1 MSDKPPFSPPVTT
14 DPHQPPETLLRIQ
27 HELLLGLH
35 QAHDLSEKL
44 RLCLDAALNAAGMDR
59 GGIYLIDESGGL
71 RLERATESSQD
82 FAQAVHRYPVD
93 TAVARLAMAGMP
105 FYAHHAEL
113 ETTLSESEQGEA
125 LRVLA
130 IVPFRDER
138 RVIGCLKVTSG
149 RVDEVPMPARLA
161 LEAVASVVGLLF
173 SRARAD
179 EVLRKFSR
187 VIEQTA
193 STVIITGTEGVIEYV
208 NPRFSE
214 TTGYSAAE
222 VIGRRPSLLR
232 SGYTSPEEYRQ
243 LWHTI
248 KGGDVWHGEFHNRRK
263 DGSLYWEAA
272 TISPIRDEQGLIT
285 HFVGI
290 KDDITDRKL
299 AEAALK
305 ESESL
310 LKQAQRLARIGSWRW
325 DFRTDALIWS
335 QELYRIFGRDPALPP
350 ANHTE
355 LMQYFTAESRAR
367 LSAAV
372 DRTIHDGTPYETD
385 LEMARPDGNRWVL
398 AIGKAVRDRT
408 GAIVE
413 LRGMMQD
420 ITDRKRAE
428 LARAEQE
435 ARYRA
440 VIETASDGFWMLDKD
455 GRILA
460 VNEAYVRRS
469 GYSREELLTM
479 WIGDIEAQESP
490 EEVRAHIEKVKRS
503 GSDLFETRHRTRDG
517 EVWPAEVNTSY
528 SSTAGGIF
536 FAFSRDI
543 TERKQAE
550 ESLRESE
557 NRYRN
562 LFMHSPDCILVNHQ
576 GHITLVNRT
585 CLRLFGVNSD
595 QALVGK
601 SPYDLFH
608 PDFHPMIAARIRRMC
623 ETGEAAPPIEE
634 KILRYDRSTVD
645 VEVIAAPFPVGDGS
659 AIHVIL
665 RDITERKALERQIIE
680 VSTAEQERIG
690 HDIHDGIGQQLT
702 GASMLAAGIERRL
715 IAAGHQ
721 SAATAIAE
729 LRTHLLNTLEEARSL
744 ARGLS
749 PVDLD
754 SEGLADALIDLAERI
769 TQTSGVKCRYEGLR
783 TVQADNDILLVH
795 LYRIAQEAVHNAVRH
810 GAPGVVEIRLDP
822 GPDGIVLTVR
832 DDGKGFDI
840 TQDSYNRLGLRLMRY
855 RAGIIG
861 GRLSIAPAAQGGTL
875 VRCEVPLSP

>member
-1 MSDKPPFSPPVTT
+1 MPKKQPSTPPVTYKAQ
-14 DPHQPPETLLRIQ
+14 QPPETLLRIQ

-35 QAHDLSEKL
+35 QAPDLPEKL
-44 RLCLDAALNAAGMDR
+44 RLCLDAALNATGMDCA
-59 GGIYLIDESGGL
+59 GIYLADESGGL
-71 RLERATESSQD
+71 RVERAATSSTD
-82 FAQAVHRYPVD
+82 FAQPAHRYPADAAVSRL
-93 TAVARLAMAGMP
+93 AVAGIP
-105 FYAHHAEL
+105 FYANHTEL
-113 ETTLSESEQGEA
+113 GTTLTETERGEA
-125 LRVLA
+125 LRALA
-130 IVPFRDER
+130 VVPLRDER
-138 RVIGCLKVTSG
+138 HVIGCLKMTSG
-149 RVDEVPMPARLA
+149 RVDDVPIPARLA
-161 LEAVASVVGLLF
+161 LEAIASIVGLLI

-193 STVIITGTEGVIEYV
+193 STVIITSTEGVIEYV

-214 TTGYSAAE
+214 TTGYSEAE
-222 VIGRRPSLLR
+222 VIGKRPSLLK
-232 SGYTSPEEYRQ
+232 SGHTSPEEYRQ

-263 DGSLYWEAA
+263 DGSLYWEMA
-272 TISPIRDEQGLIT
+272 TISPIRDEKGLIT

-290 KDDITDRKL
+290 KDDITGRKL

-310 LKQAQRLARIGSWRW
+310 LKQAQRLARIGNWRW
-325 DFRTDALIWS
+325 DFRTDAPIWS

-350 ANHTE
+350 ANYNE
-355 LMQYFTAESRAR
+355 IRQFFTAESWAR

-372 DRTIHDGTPYETD
+372 DRTVQDGAPYEVD
-385 LEMARPDGNRWVL
+385 VEIERPDGNRWVL
-398 AIGKAVRDRT
+398 AIGEAVCDST

-420 ITDRKRAE
+420 ITDRKRSE

-479 WIGDIEAQESP
+479 WIGDLEAKESP
-490 EEVRAHIEKVKRS
+490 EEVREHVEKVKRT
-503 GSDLFETRHRTRDG
+503 GSDLFETLHRTKDG
-517 EVWPAEVNTSY
+517 EAWPAEVNTSY
-528 SSTAGGIF
+528 SPTAGGIF

-576 GHITLVNRT
+576 GRITLVNQT
-585 CLRLFGVNSD
+585 CLRLFGVRND
-595 QALVGK
+595 KALVGK

-608 PDFHPMIAARIRRMC
+608 PDFHPMIAGRIRRMC
-623 ETGEAAPPIEE
+623 DTGEAAPPIEE
-634 KILRYDRSTVD
+634 KIVRSDRSTVD
-645 VEVIAAPFPVGDGS
+645 VEVIAAPFPVGDTS

-715 IAAGHQ
+715 VAGGHH
-721 SAATAIAE
+721 SDAKAIAK
-729 LRTHLLNTLEEARSL
+729 LRTHLLDTLEEARSL

-749 PVDLD
+749 PVEID

-769 TQTSGVKCRYEGLR
+769 TQTSGVKCCYQGMR
-783 TVQADNDILLVH
+783 TVQAHNDILLVH

-810 GAPGVVEIRLDP
+810 GAPGVVEIRLEPEP
-822 GPDGIVLTVR
+822 GGIVLTVW

-840 TQDSYNRLGLRLMRY
+840 SQDSYNRLGLRLMRY

-861 GRLSIAPAAQGGTL
+861 GRLSIGPAEQGGTL

>member
-1 MSDKPPFSPPVTT
+1 MSKKPPPSQPVT
-14 DPHQPPETLLRIQ
+14 DNVHKPPETLLRIQ

-35 QAHDLSEKL
+35 QAHDLPEKL
-44 RLCLDAALNAAGMDR
+44 RLCLDAALGAAGMDC
-59 GGIYLIDESGGL
+59 GGIYLADESGGL
-71 RLERATESSQD
+71 RLERAAASSTD
-82 FAQAVHRYPVD
+82 FAQPAHHYPAD
-93 TAVARLAMAGMP
+93 AAISRLAMAGIP
-105 FYAHHAEL
+105 FYAHHTEL
-113 ETTLSESEQGEA
+113 GTTLTESEQGEDLSA
-125 LRVLA
+125 LA
-130 IVPFRDER
+130 IVPLRDDR
-138 RVIGCLKVTSG
+138 HVIGCLKVTSG
-149 RVDEVPMPARLA
+149 RVDDVPMPGRLA
-161 LEAVASVVGLLF
+161 LEAIASVVGLLLTRV
-173 SRARAD
+173 RAN
-179 EVLRKFSR
+179 EMLRKFSR

-193 STVIITGTEGVIEYV
+193 STIIITSTEGVIEYV

-214 TTGYSAAE
+214 TTGYSEAE
-222 VIGRRPSLLR
+222 VIGRRPSLLK
-232 SGYTSPEEYRQ
+232 SGHTSQEEYRQ

-263 DGSLYWEAA
+263 DGSLFWEMA

-285 HFVGI
+285 HFVAI

-310 LKQAQRLARIGSWRW
+310 LKQAQRLARIGNWRW
-325 DFRTDALIWS
+325 DFRTDAPIWS

-350 ANHTE
+350 ANYDE
-355 LMQYFTAESRAR
+355 IQQFFTAESWAR

-372 DRTIHDGTPYETD
+372 DKTVHDGAPYEVD
-385 LEMARPDGNRWVL
+385 VEVERPDGNRWVL
-398 AIGKAVRDRT
+398 AIGEAVRDRT
-408 GAIVE
+408 GVIVQ

-420 ITDRKRAE
+420 ITERKRAE
-428 LARAEQE
+428 LVRAEQE

-479 WIGDIEAQESP
+479 WIGDLEAKESP
-490 EEVRAHIEKVKRS
+490 EETRMHIEQVKRS
-503 GSDLFETRHRTRDG
+503 GSDLFETRHRTKGG
-517 EVWPAEVNTSY
+517 ETWPAEVNTSY
-528 SSTAGGIF
+528 SLTGGGIF

-543 TERKQAE
+543 TERKQAV
-550 ESLRESE
+550 ESLLESE

-576 GHITLVNRT
+576 GRITLVNQT
-585 CLRLFGVNSD
+585 CLRLFGVRNNK
-595 QALVGK
+595 ALVGK

-608 PDFHPMIAARIRRMC
+608 PDFHPVIAARIRRMC

-634 KILRYDRSTVD
+634 KILRFDRSTVD

-702 GASMLAAGIERRL
+702 GASMLAAGLERRL
-715 IAAGHQ
+715 LDAGQHTAAM
-721 SAATAIAE
+721 AIAE
-729 LRTHLLNTLEEARSL
+729 LRNHLLDTLEEARSL

-754 SEGLADALIDLAERI
+754 AEGLAEALIDLAERI
-769 TQTSGVKCRYEGLR
+769 TQTSGVKCRYQGLR

-840 TQDSYNRLGLRLMRY
+840 SQDSYNRLGLRLMRY

-861 GRLSIAPAAQGGTL
+861 GRLSIGPAEQGGTL